1 MKYVIFYISI
11 VIFLSC
17 KTQKQETKTNA
28 NKFATISANILDE
41 AVLAGGNGLG
51 AIGSDATA
59 AKVTDSLG
67 GMAHMLQVKS
77 DGTEVYMVADNHA
90 IDIDTVATIIAQ
102 VLDTGAFTVASGV
115 ATLSDTDTV
124 TVTKRTDLE
133 GI

>member
-1 MKYVIFYISI
+1 MAV
-11 VIFLSC
+11 VTRTNPTAVARGTL
-17 KTQKQETKTNA
+17 QELTSVGVYK
-28 NKFATISANILDE
+28 

-59 AKVTDSLG
+59 AKVTDALG